1 MNEEWQD
8 IIALIIVMGICIFL
22 CLIIADPTSRNE
34 REKNCFD
41 VVNEQTQEF
50 RD

>member
-22 CLIIADPTSRNE
+22 CSIIADPTSRNE

-41 VVNEQTQEF
+41 VVNEETQEF